1 MRVSSRFYALI
12 GAVSVIGLIIVTADV
27 WAGGRFF
34 RNGAVGGVSINAEGV
49 LSEPTVA
56 ATNGLRQFVAE
67 RLQDVP
73 EEMDAKVS
81 LRKISLRQLEAALQ
95 NSVDNDLGK
104 LPDNVRY
111 LAGIQRIQYVFV
123 YPEQQD
129 VVFAGPGEGWV
140 VNDRGDRKSV
150 V

>member
-27 WAGGRFF
+27 WAQVVDPFF
-34 RNGAVGGVSINAEGV
+34 RQRPVGGVSINAEGV

-73 EEMDAKVS
+73 EEMDARDKEE
-81 LRKISLRQLEAALQ
+81 I
-95 NSVDNDLGK
+95 
-104 LPDNVRY
+104 
-111 LAGIQRIQYVFV
+111 
-123 YPEQQD
+123 
-129 VVFAGPGEGWV
+129 
-140 VNDRGDRKSV
+140 
-150 V
+150 

>member
-73 EEMDAKVS
+73 EEMEAKVS
-81 LRKISLRQLEAALQ
+81 LRKISLRKLEAALQ

-104 LPDNVRY
+104 LPDITMQ
-111 LAGIQRIQYVFV
+111 IQCMNYYDLDYECTILERPPAYHVDFGSIS
-123 YPEQQD
+123 E
-129 VVFAGPGEGWV
+129 
-140 VNDRGDRKSV
+140 
-150 V
+150 

>member
-56 ATNGLRQFVAE
+56 ATNGLR
-67 RLQDVP
+67 
-73 EEMDAKVS
+73 
-81 LRKISLRQLEAALQ
+81 
-95 NSVDNDLGK
+95 
-104 LPDNVRY
+104 
-111 LAGIQRIQYVFV
+111 
-123 YPEQQD
+123 
-129 VVFAGPGEGWV
+129 
-140 VNDRGDRKSV
+140 
-150 V
+150 